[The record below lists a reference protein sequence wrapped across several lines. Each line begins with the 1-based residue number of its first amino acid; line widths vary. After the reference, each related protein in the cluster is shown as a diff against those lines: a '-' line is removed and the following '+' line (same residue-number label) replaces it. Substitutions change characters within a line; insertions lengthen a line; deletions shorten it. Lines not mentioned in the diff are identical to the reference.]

1 MDEILMEIL
10 EETIYEDFPN
20 ISNLDVWY
28 SLGYCQGDGVSFTG
42 TITSND
48 NITEFLTKVYGVIP
62 HKIKR
67 VIPHIYSI
75 SFERNEYHYTHA
87 YTVRTTITDQW
98 NDYSHTRFLNLLA
111 DIEKDIEEYRIHTC
125 KSLEDIG
132 YMYLDSEEE
141 EDD

>member
-10 EETIYEDFPN
+10 EDNVYEAFPN
-20 ISNLDVWY
+20 ISDLDVWY
-28 SLGYCQGDGVSFTG
+28 SLNYCQGDGVSFTG
-42 TITSND
+42 IITSDD

-62 HKIKR
+62 NKIKR

-87 YTVRTTITDQW
+87 YTVETNITDQW

-111 DIEKDIEEYRIHTC
+111 DIEKDIEEYRIETC
-125 KSLEDIG
+125 RELEKIG
-132 YMYLDSEEE
+132 YEYLEEE
-141 EDD
+141 EDG